1 MIRKLIGDV
10 YTRKI
15 TLDHTH
21 SRRIEENSVGL
32 SMCWIYTK
40 TQDCYVGNQSE
51 QTYLLKATN
60 EHDSALG
67 LPLVNVD
74 LSDLFVKAA
83 TANAEVHIIGTYLRT
98 AGEKG

>member
-1 MIRKLIGDV
+1 MVRKLIGDI
-10 YTRKI
+10 YTR
-15 TLDHTH
+15 TLTLAHIH
-21 SRRIEENSVGL
+21 PRRIEDNSVAL

-60 EHDSALG
+60 EHDSAWG

-74 LSDLFVKAA
+74 LSDLYVKAA
-83 TANAEVHIIGTYLRT
+83 TANAEVHILGTYFHIEE
-98 AGEKG
+98 EKG